1 MQRFNEMSPAITNS
15 TSVIRNPKPR
25 RMLWFVAMLAA
36 VLPGCAPAWRSD
48 VELAL
53 RKAGTNRPELER
65 ALRLYRDGDDAQKYE
80 AACFLVANM
89 EGHGFVDYAL
99 YDASKN
105 EIPFDALAYP
115 DFAAAQAAL
124 DEIEKKH
131 GSVDFAR
138 KSFVSDLET
147 ISAGLLIDNI
157 ENAFAVWREKPW
169 ARDVSWEAFREHIL
183 PYRGSNEPLCSTRGA
198 ILRDCEPVV
207 AGVPAPQNAASLGA
221 ALRKN
226 VDAWIQ
232 FNELYYVH
240 PTDQSYE
247 EMRQAKRGRCEDITN
262 MILYVMRAHGIP
274 YAADYTP
281 WWADRDNNHAW
292 EVVLDAN
299 GRGSA
304 SMSNRAAKVFR
315 KTYAAQRN
323 TLALIKGPDEQAP
336 RWLDGRTF
344 FDVTDQYVRTS
355 DVTVRFEV
363 KKPDASRFAYLC
375 VFNGGEWRPIYWGRI
390 GNKQATFERMGRD
403 IAYLPAYFA
412 DSKLIPAAAALILE
426 KSGSVRV
433 LMGESQRRREVHVVV
448 GKEKVVSSPDAPIV
462 VNVPTESDCE
472 LFMWKGEW
480 QSLGRGRAGLT
491 PTLIGSAPD
500 DALLWLTTADGRKLE
515 RIFTPG
521 ADGPV
526 WW

>member
-1 MQRFNEMSPAITNS
+1 MHVCSPPTCS
-15 TSVIRNPKPR
+15 TPGSVSAVGFPTLRGG
-25 RMLWFVAMLAA
+25 MFLMAALAA
-36 VLPGCAPAWRSD
+36 ALSGCAPGWRSD

-53 RKAGTNRPELER
+53 RKAGPNRPELER
-65 ALRLYRDGDDAQKYE
+65 VLRLYRQGDDPQKYE
-80 AACFLVANM
+80 AACFLIANM

-105 EIPFDALAYP
+105 EIPFDALAYA
-115 DFAAAQAAL
+115 DFPAAQTAI

-131 GSVDFAR
+131 GAVDFAR

-147 ISAGLLIDNI
+147 ISAALLIDNI
-157 ENAFAVWREKPW
+157 EQAFSVWREKPW
-169 ARDVSWEAFREHIL
+169 AKDVSWEAFREHIL
-183 PYRGSNEPLCSTRGA
+183 PYRGSNEPLCSTRGS
-198 ILRDCEPVV
+198 ILRDCESVV
-207 AGVPAPQNAASLGA
+207 AGASPLPTASLGA

-226 VDAWIQ
+226 VDVWIQ

-247 EMRQAKRGRCEDITN
+247 EMRRSKRGRCEDITN

-292 EVVLDAN
+292 EVVLDSK
-299 GRGSA
+299 GRGA
-304 SMSNRAAKVFR
+304 APMSNRAAKVFR
-315 KTYAAQRN
+315 KTFSAQRN
-323 TLALIKGPDEQAP
+323 TLAFTKGADEQAP

-344 FDVTDQYVRTS
+344 FDVTDQYLRTS
-355 DVTVRFEV
+355 DVTVKFDAP
-363 KKPDASRFAYLC
+363 KPPASRYAYLC

-412 DSKLIPAAAALILE
+412 DSKLIPAAAPLILE

-433 LMGESQRRREVHVVV
+433 LLGDSPRLREIHVVAS
-448 GKEKVVSSPDAPIV
+448 KESTISPPGAPLV
-462 VNVPTESDCE
+462 VNVPAPGECE

-480 QSLGRGRAGLT
+480 KSLGKAKADSRST
-491 PTLIGSAPD
+491 PIGQAPD
-500 DALLWLTTADGRKLE
+500 DALLWLTSSDGRKLE
-515 RIFTPG
+515 RIFTLG
-521 ADGPV
+521 AEGPV